1 MAKIFHHSFIID
13 IATTRGMSRFHWTG
27 DGRKLRKVITARV
40 SDWQQA
46 WVIIDKNELAVTIY
60 PR

>member
-13 IATTRGMSRFHWTG
+13 IATTRGMSRFAWTG
-27 DGRKLRKVITARV
+27 DGRNLRKFITGKV

-46 WVIIDKNELAVTIY
+46 WVIIDNDPDKLSAIN
-60 PR
+60 R